1 MAKRD
6 QRARLID
13 NIGRQ
18 IRRLNAREQQGNL
31 NRMQQRGLE
40 RQRQNLIQ
48 FREQVKQIDKSDKKA
63 LGRAEFD
70 YKHNGNYSSSQKE
83 IDQNTRRL
91 VGSGVLPPE
100 ELNTEPTPPPSAEG
114 TSGGDTGSGEG
125 TGSGTPGGAAGS
137 GASVRRSTFQP
148 RAADVSIYAR
158 FRPSAGRSAA
168 G

>member
-18 IRRLNAREQQGNL
+18 IRRLNAREKEGNL

-63 LGRAEFD
+63 LSKSR
-70 YKHNGNYSSSQKE
+70 YNCS
-83 IDQNTRRL
+83 
-91 VGSGVLPPE
+91 
-100 ELNTEPTPPPSAEG
+100 
-114 TSGGDTGSGEG
+114 
-125 TGSGTPGGAAGS
+125 
-137 GASVRRSTFQP
+137 
-148 RAADVSIYAR
+148 
-158 FRPSAGRSAA
+158 
-168 G
+168 